1 MKILIVSA
9 TPFEVAGL
17 RGWLEDNFTSEG
29 PVRFKKGGLVIDILI
44 SGVGLP
50 ITAFSLGTVLA
61 RQSYDLAIQAGI
73 AGAFDKELE
82 IGQVVEVIADRFA
95 DLGAEDNDGSFLDL
109 QSLGLHER
117 ESGIFNASAQI
128 LNDRAV
134 GTSSGLK
141 KVSALSVNRA
151 SGSQSTI
158 DQLRKL
164 YPEASVETMEGA
176 AFFYA
181 CRTNKVAMLAIR
193 AISNYVTP
201 RNRDEWNIPL
211 ALDQL
216 NETLIALLGA
226 FVKQAEGK

>member
-9 TPFEVAGL
+9 TPFEIAGL
-17 RGWLEDNFTSEG
+17 RGWLDENFTSEG
-29 PVRFKKGGLVIDILI
+29 PVRFKKGGLVVDILI

-73 AGAFDKELE
+73 AGALDVELE
-82 IGQVVEVIADRFA
+82 IGQVIEVIADRFA
-95 DLGAEDNDGSFLDL
+95 DLGAEDRDGSFLDL
-109 QSLGLHER
+109 QSMGLQER
-117 ESGIFNASAQI
+117 ESGIFNASGQI
-128 LNDRAV
+128 LNDGALSA
-134 GTSSGLK
+134 SSGLK

-158 DQLRKL
+158 NQLRKL

-181 CRTNKVAMLAIR
+181 CRANKVAMLAVR

-211 ALDQL
+211 ALDRL
-216 NETLIALLGA
+216 NENLIALMSA
-226 FVKQAEGK
+226 FAAQSAEN